1 MTKAKNAKV
10 EMKGKI
16 PNILLGVKRKRSKAA
31 RVQELTD
38 NKSIAL
44 STVLKGSFDDTIVW
58 DLPGGCPPDY
68 TSNPL
73 GTVTIEKVQ
82 PTLGRFVV
90 GNARNNFNGGTAGI
104 RAMARQRAWVE
115 MLETMHEDEA
125 AVLIAMVDNTINK
138 LFPSVCYDLAAEAFP
153 ELF

>member
-31 RVQELTD
+31 RVQEL
-38 NKSIAL
+38 
-44 STVLKGSFDDTIVW
+44 
-58 DLPGGCPPDY
+58 
-68 TSNPL
+68 
-73 GTVTIEKVQ
+73 
-82 PTLGRFVV
+82 
-90 GNARNNFNGGTAGI
+90 